1 MNYTAIAQQQEQPFI
16 NDPKLQAEILV
27 EGLSFP
33 TSMAFI
39 VITIFSFRKGRGNCA
54 TCFKWYIARATSIE
68 SRCK

>member
-1 MNYTAIAQQQEQPFI
+1 MNYTTIAQQQEQPFI

-39 VITIFSFRKGRGNCA
+39 
-54 TCFKWYIARATSIE
+54 
-68 SRCK
+68 